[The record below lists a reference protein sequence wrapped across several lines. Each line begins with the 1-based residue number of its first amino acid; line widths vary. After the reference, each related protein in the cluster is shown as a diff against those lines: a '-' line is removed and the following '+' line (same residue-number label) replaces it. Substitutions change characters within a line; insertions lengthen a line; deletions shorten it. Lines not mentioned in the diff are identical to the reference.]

1 MGNFNQNNENKKD
14 AYDSFMNKYI
24 QHKKERSD
32 KENTINELKRYL
44 RANYDIFDPKSLI
57 EKIENNEIT
66 TTEELDFE
74 VKKYE
79 KERKRKSKLEEEQ
92 YDLVMNKITQ
102 QKLEDR
108 KHIQKNQ
115 QRKKEAIKRFEK
127 EKEIREEL
135 RLKQRKREKNHAEYT
150 TKQHP
155 SKISIPKNGEI
166 EIEIIK
172 KVKSNTALAS
182 AALFLATG
190 VLLAEAKEENK
201 WVKTTLKFDTKKI
214 EIKNPHYIIT
224 YDNMKKIQTGQ
235 DNDWNLFYIAFEN
248 KKEIYFK
255 TKYKYLYEILNE
267 NLICD

>member
-115 QRKKEAIKRFEK
+115 QRKKR
-127 EKEIREEL
+127 
-135 RLKQRKREKNHAEYT
+135 
-150 TKQHP
+150 
-155 SKISIPKNGEI
+155 S
-166 EIEIIK
+166 
-172 KVKSNTALAS
+172 
-182 AALFLATG
+182 
-190 VLLAEAKEENK
+190 
-201 WVKTTLKFDTKKI
+201 DKKI
-214 EIKNPHYIIT
+214 
-224 YDNMKKIQTGQ
+224 
-235 DNDWNLFYIAFEN
+235 
-248 KKEIYFK
+248 
-255 TKYKYLYEILNE
+255 
-267 NLICD
+267 